1 MTTSDRETSRDLV
14 GKHEEGIASRQGSG
28 RRAFV
33 AVGIAVF
40 LLALV
45 PIWVGDSRALMGVA
59 VSGLLFVCYAIAF
72 NVIFGST
79 GQLFLAVGALGGI
92 GAYTSAISSDR
103 LGLPLPIAMML
114 GTVLAVIVGGGFSW
128 ISVRRSLGVIFTGI
142 VTLTFSLAFD
152 SLLLGQRGF
161 TGGETG
167 LVVDAGADT
176 FLRRQIPPYYAFL
189 AVVLVYLVGFVLLHR
204 SHVGW
209 AFRALRDDAVAAELA
224 GINVARYRILAGAV
238 GGGMLGFAGAM
249 FAHVEGFISPA
260 TFTFVHVDVPVMV
273 MLVFGGIGTLIGPV
287 VGAVFFTY
295 VGELLSSFS
304 QLRPIVEGV
313 LLIALFLL
321 LPHGV
326 VGAVRKRIK
335 GWRRPW

>member
-1 MTTSDRETSRDLV
+1 MTSSDRETSTERV
-14 GKHEEGIASRQGSG
+14 RAQEEGIGGRSG
-28 RRAFV
+28 EARRAFV
-33 AVGIAVF
+33 AVGVTVF

-45 PIWVGDSRALMGVA
+45 PIWIGDSRALMGVA

-72 NVIFGST
+72 NLIFGST

-103 LGLPLPIAMML
+103 FGLPLPIAMMV
-114 GTVLAVIVGGGFSW
+114 GTVLAMIVGGGFSW
-128 ISVRRSLGVIFTGI
+128 ISVRRSLGIIFTGI

-167 LVVDAGADT
+167 LVIDAGAET
-176 FLRRQIPPYYAFL
+176 FLRRQIPPYYVFL
-189 AVVLVYLVGFVLLHR
+189 SLVLVYLVGFVLLHR

-209 AFRALRDDAVAAELA
+209 AFRALRDDADAAELA
-224 GINVARYRILAGAV
+224 GINVARYRTLAGAV
-238 GGGMLGFAGAM
+238 GGGMLGLAGALY
-249 FAHVEGFISPA
+249 AHVEGFISPA

-273 MLVFGGIGTLIGPV
+273 MLVFGGIGTLVGPV
-287 VGAVFFTY
+287 VGAAFFTY
-295 VGELLSSFS
+295 LGEVLASFS

-313 LLIALFLL
+313 LLITLFLL
-321 LPHGV
+321 LPKGV
-326 VGAVRKRIK
+326 VGAVRARIK
-335 GWRRPW
+335 GWRLPW